1 MAVLRRYRA
10 EMHTRYPCLA
20 FVAVVTFSLSGC
32 ATKPPVEAPEPPLD
46 SASAARTVVF
56 PALDIRPAGAPNA
69 SVERCETAEERGYF
83 GLGRDFFTWL
93 LRRRNSLLE
102 WPVAADASPGV
113 QAADLENEV
122 SEKLRGARRGE
133 AGYAVFTVVR
143 KFQVVGT
150 SLDSEVRAYLVDT
163 STGRIVWQ
171 AAGEDSKWLGVVA
184 GPMYMLAPGTLP
196 PAVVCAAFGRAAG
209 RAFGGMPQ
217 LTRAPLVAQ

>member
-1 MAVLRRYRA
+1 MNAPTPSLALFAVIAL
-10 EMHTRYPCLA
+10 L
-20 FVAVVTFSLSGC
+20 LGGC
-32 ATKPPVEAPEPPLD
+32 ATKPPTEAAEPSLD
-46 SASAARTVVF
+46 PATAARTVVY
-56 PALDIRPAGAPNA
+56 PVIDIRPANAPNA
-69 SVERCETAEERGYF
+69 SAERCQTADERGYF

-102 WPVAADASPGV
+102 WPAVAGASPDV
-113 QAADLENEV
+113 QAADLENEAT
-122 SEKLRGARRGE
+122 EKLRDARRGE

-143 KFQVVGT
+143 KFQIVGT

-171 AAGEDSKWLGVVA
+171 ATGEDSKWLGVVA

-196 PAVVCAAFGRAAG
+196 PDVACAAFGRAAG

-217 LTRAPLVAQ
+217 LTRAAASP